1 MLNFPTKAK
10 LRRYICIEARAEIA
24 LVGAL
29 IGFPDGGVR
38 IGHGITENYNR
49 FNLLYPWLF
58 MKLNSLLQA

>member
-24 LVGAL
+24 LVSAL

-38 IGHGITENYNR
+38 IGHGI
-49 FNLLYPWLF
+49 
-58 MKLNSLLQA
+58 